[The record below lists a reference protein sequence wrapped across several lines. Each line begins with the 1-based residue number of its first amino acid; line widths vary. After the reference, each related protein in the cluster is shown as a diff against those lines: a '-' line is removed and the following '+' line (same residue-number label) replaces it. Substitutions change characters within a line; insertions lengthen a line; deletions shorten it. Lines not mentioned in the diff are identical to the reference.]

1 MISLLPISTSMANAT
16 IATYLALCYHPSW
29 CNQRYT
35 SLSLALV
42 LRKTIISRGH
52 LMIGCPTLPIT
63 RRPPSSF
70 LDPKQVMDRYCSISC
85 GTAASVGVLSHV
97 LYFVRG
103 EHHQHTL
110 QFLQILFYGFLSSS
124 LILAPLLQVQ
134 YAQAMQLTFMLI
146 GSYLT
151 ALWTSMLIYRVSFH
165 RLNAFPG
172 PRLAKLSK
180 FYQLFTGLR
189 LDAFRRSH
197 EAHQRYGRFVRTGK
211 LNSHP
216 RLLSVRCVS
225 LELFIFRVVAFSSR
239 SRNNSRRGIMI

>member
-1 MISLLPISTSMANAT
+1 
-16 IATYLALCYHPSW
+16 
-29 CNQRYT
+29 
-35 SLSLALV
+35 
-42 LRKTIISRGH
+42 
-52 LMIGCPTLPIT
+52 
-63 RRPPSSF
+63 
-70 LDPKQVMDRYCSISC
+70 MDRYCSVTC
-85 GTAASVGVLSHV
+85 GIAASVGVLSHV

-151 ALWTSMLIYRVSFH
+151 ALWTSMLIYRASFH

-211 LNSHP
+211 LNLHP
-216 RLLSVRCVS
+216 KTPFGSLRLFGALYFPGVS
-225 LELFIFRVVAFSSR
+225 FSSL
-239 SRNNSRRGIMI
+239 SRNNS